1 MRKSIF
7 FVFTLLILTVLA
19 CSFNFSSAKISD
31 AKMAKDAEG
40 TQPTTTYGQ
49 DEPFYCVVQLANAP
63 DDTKVK
69 AVWTAVEVE
78 GVDPNLNLGEKELT
92 SAGGQVN
99 FSYTNDEGKLW
110 PAGKYKVDLYLN
122 GKLDRTL
129 DFQVQA
135 AAVAAAPTPTAV
147 PTSAPTDEPTAEPTA
162 TATPEPTSE
171 PTAEPTTA
179 PTEEVTVEPTTEAT
193 VEPTKNAA
201 GDLLQMPTAEPTE
214 ESKYPPLPFK
224 DQPYVH
230 PSKAFT
236 FALPESFKGIAGD
249 KTSVSFGDDRS
260 VVGVAFL
267 NAGAKFGD
275 KDMQAFID
283 AFTKSFMANFSNDHK
298 ILEQKTTSDGSIFEA
313 VSYTSKDGDGDADFI
328 FEQRDTIV
336 FVIYF
341 VTTAYDEMEPTWHKI
356 IESYSVDPKAAL
368 VVAPNAGDGVPS
380 AEPTPAPKPKPTQ
393 PPAPAGPS
401 IPAGKGMLTYTN
413 KTDVDFVIDVIGP
426 TNTSQTVPPGQ
437 TKQFILDPGHYNINA
452 HSAGGKY
459 YVPPYEFDIAAGQLL
474 RDGVQ

>member
-1 MRKSIF
+1 MKKSIF

-19 CSFNFSSAKISD
+19 CSFNFSTAKISD
-31 AKMAKDAEG
+31 AKMAKDADG
-40 TQPTTTYGQ
+40 AQPTTTFGQ
-49 DEPFYCVVQLANAP
+49 DEPFYCVVQVANAP

-69 AVWTAVEVE
+69 AVWTAVDVE
-78 GVDPNLNLGEKELT
+78 GVDPNLNLGEKEMT
-92 SAGGQVN
+92 SGDGQFN

-110 PAGKYKVDLYLN
+110 PTGKYKVDLYLN
-122 GKLDRTL
+122 DKLDRSL
-129 DFQVQA
+129 DFQVEA
-135 AAVAAAPTPTAV
+135 AAVAAEPTPTSV
-147 PTSAPTDEPTAEPTA
+147 
-162 TATPEPTSE
+162 PTSE
-171 PTAEPTTA
+171 PTAEPTTEPTA
-179 PTEEVTVEPTTEAT
+179 TPEPTAEPTAEPTEEIIAEPTAEAT

-201 GDLLQMPTAEPTE
+201 GDLLQIPTTEPTE

-224 DQPYVH
+224 EEPYVH

-267 NAGAKFGD
+267 NAGAKFSD
-275 KDMQAFID
+275 KDMQEFID
-283 AFTKSFMANFSNDHK
+283 AFTNSFMANFADDHK
-298 ILEQKTTSDGSIFEA
+298 ILDQKTTSDGSIFQA

-328 FEQRDTIV
+328 FEQRDTVI

-341 VTTAYDEMEPTWHKI
+341 VTTTYDEMEATWHKI
-356 IESYSVDPKAAL
+356 IESYSVDSKAAL
-368 VVAPNAGDGVPS
+368 AVVPQAGDGVPS
-380 AEPTPAPKPKPTQ
+380 AEPTPAPKPTQ

-413 KTDVDFVIDVIGP
+413 RTDVDFVIDVIGP
-426 TNTSQTVPPGQ
+426 TNTSQVVPPGQ
-437 TKQFILDPGHYNINA
+437 TKEFILDPGHYTINA

-459 YVPPYEFDIAAGQLL
+459 YVPSYEFDIAAGQLL